1 MTGRVEG
8 GQEVSMRAVIYCR
21 VSTNE
26 QGLGLEAQERE
37 CRLMVERMSGVS
49 EVLVFSDRVS
59 GSVAPL
65 ERSGFMQA
73 LDVLCDGDVLLVYR
87 RDRLGR
93 TALDNALTERLI
105 DAVGA
110 RLVSSDVADDQSAEA
125 SLMKAMLD
133 SIAEYERSIIKKRT
147 RQAMEVKRQRGEAV
161 GFAPLGF
168 QVIDGML
175 EVNQEEVSMIERV
188 REKRMT
194 GVKLADLVDWCEV
207 EGIRTR
213 NGNTPSLRTI
223 CHWCRGLKVEVERKY
238 TRPTKHRRTI
248 EGAVV
253 GLAGTCQDLREKGL
267 SVRQIAVELEA
278 RGFTNS
284 KGKPI
289 PFQQVAVIL
298 SRHKD

>member
-1 MTGRVEG
+1 
-8 GQEVSMRAVIYCR
+8 
-21 VSTNE
+21 
-26 QGLGLEAQERE
+26 
-37 CRLMVERMSGVS
+37 
-49 EVLVFSDRVS
+49 
-59 GSVAPL
+59 
-65 ERSGFMQA
+65 
-73 LDVLCDGDVLLVYR
+73 
-87 RDRLGR
+87 
-93 TALDNALTERLI
+93 
-105 DAVGA
+105 
-110 RLVSSDVADDQSAEA
+110 
-125 SLMKAMLD
+125 MKAMLD
-133 SIAEYERSIIKKRT
+133 SIAEYERALINRRT
-147 RQAMEVKRQRGEAV
+147 KLALQVKRQRGEAV

-175 EVNQEEVSMIERV
+175 EVNQEEMSMIERV

-213 NGNTPSLRTI
+213 DGNTPSLRTI

>member
-1 MTGRVEG
+1 
-8 GQEVSMRAVIYCR
+8 MRAVIYCR

-59 GSVAPL
+59 GSVAPV

-73 LDVLCDGDVLLVYR
+73 LDALCNGDVLLVYR

-110 RLVSSDVADDQSAEA
+110 RLVSSDVSDDQSAEA
-125 SLMKAMLD
+125 SLMKGMLD
-133 SIAEYERSIIKKRT
+133 VIAEFERSLIKRRT
-147 RQAMEVKRQRGEAV
+147 RQAMEVKRSRGEAV

-168 QVIDGML
+168 QVIGGML

-188 REKRMT
+188 RERRMT
-194 GVKLADLVDWCEV
+194 GVKLADLVEWCAV
-207 EGIRTR
+207 EGIMTR
-213 NGNTPSLRTI
+213 EGKTPSLRTI
-223 CHWCRGLKVEVERKY
+223 CQWCRGLKVAVERKY
-238 TRPTKHRRTI
+238 TPPSRHRRTI
-248 EGAVV
+248 EGVVV

-267 SVRQIAVELEA
+267 SVRQIAVELEV
-278 RGFTNS
+278 RGFVNS
-284 KGKPI
+284 KGRPI

-298 SRHKD
+298 SRHKG

>member
-1 MTGRVEG
+1 
-8 GQEVSMRAVIYCR
+8 MRAVIYCR

-37 CRLMVERMSGVS
+37 CRLMVERMSSVS
-49 EVLVFSDRVS
+49 EVLVFSDKVS
-59 GSVAPL
+59 GGVAPV
-65 ERSGFMQA
+65 ERKGFRQA
-73 LDVLCDGDVLLVYR
+73 LDALCVGDVLLVYR

-93 TALDNALTERLI
+93 TVIDNALTERLI
-105 DAVGA
+105 DTAGA
-110 RLVSSDVADDQSAEA
+110 RLVSSDVSDEPSAET
-125 SLMKAMLD
+125 SLMKVVFDAF
-133 SIAEYERSIIKKRT
+133 AEYERSIIKKRT
-147 RQAMEVKRQRGEAV
+147 RQAMGVKRQRGEAV

-168 QVIDGML
+168 QVIGGKL

-207 EGIRTR
+207 EGIKTR

-223 CHWCRGLKVEVERKY
+223 CYWCRGLKVEVERKR
-238 TRPTKHRRTI
+238 TPPSRHRRTI
-248 EGAVV
+248 EGVVV
-253 GLAGTCQDLREKGL
+253 GLAGTCQDLCEKGL
-267 SVRQIAVELEA
+267 SVRQIAVELEV

-298 SRHKD
+298 SRHKG

>member
-1 MTGRVEG
+1 
-8 GQEVSMRAVIYCR
+8 MRAVIYCR

-59 GSVAPL
+59 GSVAPV
-65 ERSGFMQA
+65 ERGGFMQA
-73 LDVLCDGDVLLVYR
+73 LDALCDGDVLVVYR

-93 TALDNALTERLI
+93 VALNNAVTEHLI

-110 RLVSSDVADDQSAEA
+110 RLVSSDVSDERSAEVA
-125 SLMKAMLD
+125 MMKGVLD
-133 SIAEYERSIIKKRT
+133 AIAEFERSIIKKRT
-147 RQAMEVKRQRGEAV
+147 REAMEVKRARGEAV

-168 QVIDGML
+168 QVIGGML
-175 EVNQEEVSMIERV
+175 VVNEAEVSMIDRV
-188 REKRMT
+188 KEKRMT
-194 GVKLADLVDWCEV
+194 GMKLADLVDWCEV
-207 EGIRTR
+207 EGIKTR
-213 NGNTPSLRTI
+213 DGKTPSLRTV
-223 CHWCRGLKVEVERKY
+223 CHWCRGLKVDVERKY
-238 TRPTKHRRTI
+238 TPPSRHRRTI

-253 GLAGTCQDLREKGL
+253 GLAGTCKDLREKGL
-267 SVRQIAVELEA
+267 TVRQIAVELEA

-298 SRHKD
+298 SRIKG

>member
-1 MTGRVEG
+1 
-8 GQEVSMRAVIYCR
+8 MRAVIYCR

-37 CRLMVERMSGVS
+37 CRLMVERISGVS
-49 EVLVFSDRVS
+49 EVLVFSDKVS
-59 GSVAPL
+59 GSVPPV

-73 LDVLCDGDVLLVYR
+73 FDVLEAGDVLLVYR

-93 TALDNALTERLI
+93 VALNNAATECLI
-105 DAVGA
+105 EAAGA
-110 RLVSSDVADDQSAEA
+110 RLVSSDVSDEQSPEVAM
-125 SLMKAMLD
+125 MKGMLD
-133 SIAEYERSIIKKRT
+133 VIAEFERSLIKRRT
-147 RQAMEVKRQRGEAV
+147 RQAMEVKRSRGEAV

-168 QVIDGML
+168 QVIGGML

-188 REKRMT
+188 RERRMT
-194 GVKLADLVDWCEV
+194 GVKLADLVEWCAV
-207 EGIRTR
+207 EGIMTR
-213 NGNTPSLRTI
+213 EGKTPSLRTI
-223 CHWCRGLKVEVERKY
+223 CHWCRGLKVAVERKH
-238 TRPTKHRRTI
+238 TPPSRHRRTI

-298 SRHKD
+298 SRHKG